1 MINRPVPRF
10 ANPADFF
17 MKILSVKYPKTAE
30 DEANLEDLTRNY
42 RTLLAGSVNAEN
54 KLIKLP
60 VPADYEN
67 AAEQMAPVS
76 IQIQWLFHR
85 SWILAKREP
94 RLSRAKF
101 LQTVVVALFMMS
113 VFGGLGWGTNLD
125 VMSDTQSMAGGIYFT
140 TVLQM
145 FLNFLPTVIVFQSE
159 KPIFVRERDS
169 GLYQIWIYATT
180 KLLAEIPIM
189 LAIPFLLNAML
200 YFVIGY
206 EDRLS
211 VFFEFYLILLLMVQA
226 ASSLGYFLS
235 SVFNHETTAVA
246 FSPIIN
252 LPLNLL
258 GGYMINLI
266 NIFHETPQK
275 YIAWLSYVSPVRWG
289 FQGLMIAQ
297 FKPIALGIY
306 GDASAQL
313 NAAKVLDEYFANPN
327 GLGTYKS
334 YWTSVYY
341 LLAIFVLFRV
351 MVIVSLVIQDTKFG
365 EVAGDTRNQ
374 NIGQEPKR
382 PAQGNQGL

>member
-1 MINRPVPRF
+1 MADGYIVYQGDAKQSIQHFKMINRPVPRF

-30 DEANLEDLTRNY
+30 DEANLEDLNRNY
-42 RTLLAGSVNAEN
+42 RTLLEGSVKAEN

-60 VPADYEN
+60 VPKDFAE
-67 AAEQMAPVS
+67 AAENMAPIS
-76 IQIQWLFHR
+76 IQIQWLFMR

-94 RLSRAKF
+94 RLSRAKI

-113 VFGGLGWGTNLD
+113 VFGGLGFGTNLT
-125 VMSDTQSMAGGIYFT
+125 SISNAQSMAGGIYFT

-145 FLNFLPTVIVFQSE
+145 FLNFLPTINVFQGE

-189 LAIPFLLNAML
+189 LFVPFLLNLLL

-211 VFFEFYLILLLMVQA
+211 VFFQFYLILLLMVQA

-235 SVFNHETTAVA
+235 SIFNHETTAVA

-258 GGYMINLI
+258 GGYMINLK
-266 NIFHETPQK
+266 NIFQETPQK
-275 YIAWLSYVSPVRWG
+275 YLAWLSYISPTRWG
-289 FQGLMIAQ
+289 F
-297 FKPIALGIY
+297 
-306 GDASAQL
+306 
-313 NAAKVLDEYFANPN
+313 
-327 GLGTYKS
+327 
-334 YWTSVYY
+334 
-341 LLAIFVLFRV
+341 
-351 MVIVSLVIQDTKFG
+351 
-365 EVAGDTRNQ
+365 
-374 NIGQEPKR
+374 
-382 PAQGNQGL
+382 